1 MKNIRF
7 SKEEMKKAAKTVQS
21 NVKKGLGQPKTLRM
35 KDLNGNLHILK
46 KNEYCGLFDNQASF
60 FKKNHRLPNYT
71 TLLYEVPTAFVGEKQ
86 PTSVECGDTTLAN
99 ACTQLM
105 IYVTVKKCKEVC
117 KTTNNGTTPSN
128 LIKGGEKV
136 GVKIAKIP
144 RSFDSV
150 RRAIDYGYSVI
161 AHIETAGNTRPSCLG
176 YKFNYGH
183 WISIYN
189 YTINKKFKVYDPTRG
204 YKECSAEQIVK
215 ATNGR
220 DIHFYQ
226 VVPL

>member
-35 KDLNGNLHILK
+35 KDLNGKLHILK
-46 KNEYCGLFDNQASF
+46 KNEYCGLFDNQASY

-71 TLLYEVPTAFVGEKQ
+71 TLLYEVPTAFVGERQ
-86 PTSVECGDTTLAN
+86 PTSVECGNTTLAN

-105 IYVTVKKCKEVC
+105 IYVTVAQCKKWCN
-117 KTTNNGTTPSN
+117 TNNNGTSPSN
-128 LIKGGEKV
+128 LIKGGLKA

-144 RSFDSV
+144 RTFDSV
-150 RRAIDYGYSVI
+150 RRALDCGFGVI
-161 AHIETAGNTRPSCLG
+161 AHIETGGKTRPSCLG
-176 YKFNYGH
+176 YSRNYGH

-189 YTINKKFKVYDPTRG
+189 YTIDKKFKIYDPTMR
-204 YKECSAEQIVK
+204 YKECRADQIIK

-226 VVPL
+226 VVPV